1 MEEATDEATRQHYEQ
16 EMHKMLDM
24 AGMQKKKLPIFC
36 FAATFEGGRRTN
48 ATAKPNGL
56 VIIDIDGLEKPL
68 EEYDRLLKADWGF
81 MSNSVV
87 LVYTTPSG
95 HGLRIVFKGMEGMT
109 YVENMHWFGEHFG
122 VQIDESCKDFA
133 RCSFAVP
140 YSYIK
145 FVSDSLFT
153 YDNGQ
158 IFKAG
163 NKGLAAAPASGNI
176 NSDGNSSGNS
186 VPNHPSSEGTAVV
199 DSGKPTESV
208 ILNQLE
214 KDGEGNYCYKGI
226 PFSRIIEQFFE
237 HIGGR
242 PVIGERNTKLHR
254 LAINLRY
261 ILDNDADALQTIIQ
275 PYSGGL
281 SADEVYSICSSA
293 TKNALQPVFPRTLQ
307 RCLSNF
313 GSEERCNLGYQ
324 KVGGNR
330 DDGIDYQKWNGE
342 IAKIAYPPSIAASL
356 AGVPEDVRMGA
367 LLVTLP
373 LVYTLLSRIT
383 FKFYDGQWYR
393 LSGQS
398 YVVGDAASGKSF
410 MTQLSTAWLS
420 PIRVAD
426 TAGREQIR
434 KWKQLKVQ
442 KGQGKMD
449 SPKPTP
455 CIRIVPTQASI
466 ATILERMF
474 YAVEKDVPSLDG
486 LTTFNRHLHI
496 VTVETEIATL
506 IRMLKS
512 NFAQFLDIMVKAF
525 QDEKVGVDYQNQDS
539 INAIFNAHWN
549 VVFGG
554 TWTSFWQL
562 CRDVLNG
569 HPLRMMIFP
578 MPDMRFEM
586 LAKGGSSRSVAQTSC
601 IKEMSFKLTNPKIQ
615 GNVIVQNLNNE
626 MWKWCENE
634 AKIAEENNDTIRDI
648 VRRRAA
654 LIGLRAGIAFSI
666 IENVDTF
673 ADIKPESNKE
683 NEWYRPLKAS
693 KDAIRFAKMIADFCA
708 EVQYKVFA
716 KPMLEKMNEVSRV
729 GSVRKKVSVVDEF
742 FETLPERFTIKQLS
756 TSIDMPLQTL
766 RTRIKRLKNFGKLTY
781 DAKCHCYIKIKK

>member
-1 MEEATDEATRQHYEQ
+1 MEAAQDEPTRKHYEE
-16 EMHKMLDM
+16 EMHKALDV

-36 FAATFEGGRRTN
+36 FAATFKDGKRTN
-48 ATAKPNGL
+48 ANAKPNGL
-56 VIIDIDGLEKPL
+56 VLIDIDGLETPL
-68 EEYDRLLKADWGF
+68 TEYDRLLKADWGF

-95 HGLRIVFKGMEGMT
+95 HGLRIVFKGMEGMD
-109 YVENMHWFGEHFG
+109 YVQNMQWFSEHFG
-122 VQIDESCKDFA
+122 IQIDDACKDFA

-145 FVSDSLFT
+145 FISDSLFT

-158 IFKAG
+158 IFEKRDSEMAG
-163 NKGLAAAPASGNI
+163 SVASRSANRDAGSGGSALPADTGRPQA
-176 NSDGNSSGNS
+176 DS
-186 VPNHPSSEGTAVV
+186 VGSSETA
-199 DSGKPTESV
+199 ESN
-208 ILNQLE
+208 ILKQLE
-214 KDGEGNYCYKGI
+214 KDGEGNYCYRGI
-226 PFSRIIEQFFE
+226 PFKAIVGKFLEST
-237 HIGGR
+237 GGK
-242 PVIGERNTKLHR
+242 PVVGERNTRLHR

-261 ILDNDADALQTIIQ
+261 ILDNDPHAVAEIIA
-275 PYSGGL
+275 PFSEGL
-281 SADEVYSICSSA
+281 SDDEVRAISRSA
-293 TKNALQPVFPRTLQ
+293 CGNAQQPVFPRTLQ
-307 RCLSNF
+307 RVLAQ
-313 GSEERCNLGYQ
+313 LGAQ
-324 KVGGNR
+324 GTGGGTAACIQE
-330 DDGIDYQKWNGE
+330 DGIDYAKWNGE
-342 IAKIAYPPSIAASL
+342 IAKIAFPPSLAASL

-373 LVYTLLSRIT
+373 LVYTLLSRIA

-393 LSGQS
+393 LSGQT

-449 SPKPTP
+449 TPKPTP

-601 IKEMSFKLTNPKIQ
+601 IKELSFKLTNQRIQ

-626 MWKWCENE
+626 MWKWCEHE
-634 AKIAEENNDTIRDI
+634 ARMAEELNDTIRDI

-666 IENVDTF
+666 IENVDSF
-673 ADIKPESNKE
+673 ADIQPESNKE

-729 GSVRKKVSVVDEF
+729 GSVRRKTPVADEF
-742 FETLPERFTIKQLS
+742 FESLPDSFKSKDVINS
-756 TSIDMPLQTL
+756 FDMKETTF
-766 RTRIKRLKNFGKLTY
+766 RERIKKLKISGKLVY
-781 DAKCHCYIKIKK
+781 DPKTHCYIKKKK